1 MLTRPVAWLKMKSRD
16 GHATC
21 TKSSVQGIQLMAFR
35 GGRLSKNN
43 KRSKYFLSIKN
54 LDPSLK
60 WFIDVVR
67 VRPPIKVRNVT
78 IP

>member
-1 MLTRPVAWLKMKSRD
+1 
-16 GHATC
+16 
-21 TKSSVQGIQLMAFR
+21 MAFR
-35 GGRLSKNN
+35 GVRLSKNN

-54 LDPSLK
+54 LDPRLK
-60 WFIDVVR
+60 WFIGVVR